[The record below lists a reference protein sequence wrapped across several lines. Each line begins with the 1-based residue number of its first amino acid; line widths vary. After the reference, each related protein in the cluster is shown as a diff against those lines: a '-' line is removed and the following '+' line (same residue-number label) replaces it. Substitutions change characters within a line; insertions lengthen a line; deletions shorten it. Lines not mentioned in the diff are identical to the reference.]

1 MRASFRHSN
10 PLICGCIDPSGF
22 EPSCLTVIEGTS
34 GLVPETLFTM
44 CALAVCRGQDVIVV
58 DGGNSFNP
66 YAVSRAVKFMG
77 FEPRQALSHIH
88 VARAFTEY
96 QMDAIISGLH
106 EAVTR
111 WNPSLVAVL
120 YLSNLFSTQDGKKL
134 FGSNLK
140 NLKEITR
147 SLNLVTVV
155 TSFGGIWWGDR
166 MVAGNADR
174 VIRIDERKTI
184 IKVHDGDNLF
194 EYVPLPPGQTRF
206 IDFLGG
212 EINGQNCAKLQGAA

>member
-1 MRASFRHSN
+1 MRASQTN

-22 EPSCLTVIEGTS
+22 KPSNVTVIEGTS
-34 GLVPETLFTM
+34 ALVPDALFDL
-44 CALAVCRGQDVIVV
+44 CALAACRGQEVIIV

-66 YAVSRAVKFMG
+66 YAVSRAVKIMG
-77 FEPRQALSHIH
+77 FEPRQTLSHIH

-96 QMDAIISGLH
+96 QADAIISELQ

-111 WNPSLVAVL
+111 WKPSLVAFL

-134 FGSNLK
+134 FGSILK
-140 NLKEITR
+140 NLKETTR
-147 SLNLVTVV
+147 SLGIVTVV

-174 VIRIDERKTI
+174 VIRIDEKKNL

-194 EYVPLPPGQTRF
+194 EHVTVPPGQTRF
-206 IDFLGG
+206 IDFIGG
-212 EINGQNCAKLQGAA
+212 ETNGQDCAKLQGAA

>member
-10 PLICGCIDPSGF
+10 QLLCGCIDPSGF
-22 EPSCLTVIEGTS
+22 EPSFLTVIEGTS
-34 GLVPETLFTM
+34 GLVPETLFAM
-44 CALAVCRGQDVIVV
+44 CALAVCRGQDVVVV
-58 DGGNSFNP
+58 DGGN
-66 YAVSRAVKFMG
+66 RC
-77 FEPRQALSHIH
+77 
-88 VARAFTEY
+88 
-96 QMDAIISGLH
+96 
-106 EAVTR
+106 
-111 WNPSLVAVL
+111 NPSLVAVL